1 MHDKDSWLFPK
12 GTRSLAEPD
21 CSGVCVCGERGCSVG
36 QVMHI
41 KLEKNDKTG
50 LYSEKESM
58 GHRGTIH

>member
-1 MHDKDSWLFPK
+1 MIRTVGSFRREPGALLN
-12 GTRSLAEPD
+12 RIVAE
-21 CSGVCVCGERGCSVG
+21 CVCGERGCSMG

-58 GHRGTIH
+58 GRRGTIH